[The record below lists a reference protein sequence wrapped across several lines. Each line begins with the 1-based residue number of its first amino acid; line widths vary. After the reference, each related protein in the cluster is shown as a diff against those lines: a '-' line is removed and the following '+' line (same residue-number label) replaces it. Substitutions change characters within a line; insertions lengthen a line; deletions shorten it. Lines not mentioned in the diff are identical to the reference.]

1 MLKSMRK
8 NLKSLSPALWFVI
21 VAFIISI
28 FAVWGGAGRLGESRA
43 EDTLIKVGNKKIS
56 TGEYVEAL
64 RMQLQNMQEQFQELN
79 AEFIQQLNIPQQ
91 VQEQL
96 IQKAVLL
103 EVADRMGLRVIDE
116 EIRDQIMNLPVFQR
130 EGRFVGYDEYE
141 RILKWNRIPLA
152 TFEEGLREDVL
163 VQKTVS
169 LITAGITVTE
179 DELWDYYKK
188 NNESAKLEYLIIDP
202 AEMELD
208 REPSEDD
215 LKEYYLSHR
224 EKYILPPMREGDYVF
239 LSYQDLKETMEIDE
253 SLIEDYYEANQ
264 SRFSEPEE
272 ITVSRIFIS
281 SEKNESPQE
290 SIRNLM
296 EELEAGAD
304 FGKLAAQYS
313 DDDKAE
319 EQGNWGQM
327 EWRRL
332 TPQEQEIIHSL
343 EESAFSEPLELEDGY
358 SILKVTE
365 KTPAKQLSLDEVR
378 DRITSILKDQKARE
392 YAEETMARLQKEAEK
407 ENSLDVAAQKS
418 GYKIKSTGLIKE
430 EDSLD
435 DIDPTGNIIRSLFML
450 EDTGDIS
457 PVIQTMRGMS
467 VIQLNKIETSRP
479 AGFEEIKEEV
489 QKDWVLHQKKQ
500 RALEKALSLQ
510 EEYKNKELETAS
522 KQHDLEYQTAE
533 EHMRGQYLSTIGEDP
548 EVDAAAFSLPLQE
561 LSQPI
566 EMNNGYVLLRVLDRT
581 EVTEKDFEE
590 NREEVRENLLNTKT
604 NKFFHSFYI
613 QQREQLEVKPNFN
626 LISRIN
632 SEILAR
638 YRTEQ

>member
-56 TGEYVEAL
+56 TGEYIETL

-79 AEFIQQLNIPQQ
+79 AEFIQQMNIPQQ

-130 EGRFVGYDEYE
+130 EGQFVGYDEYE

-163 VQKTVS
+163 AQKTVD

-179 DELWDYYKK
+179 DELWEYYKN
-188 NNESAKLEYLIIDP
+188 NNESAKLEYLIIDS
-202 AEMELD
+202 AEMELEM
-208 REPSEDD
+208 EPSDED

-224 EKYILPPMREGDYVF
+224 EKYILPPMREGDYIF
-239 LSYQDLKETMEIDE
+239 LSFQDLKETMEIEE
-253 SLIEDYYEANQ
+253 SRIEDYYEANQ

-290 SIRNLM
+290 SIHSLI

-304 FGKLAAQYS
+304 FGKLAARYS

-327 EWRRL
+327 EWKRL
-332 TPQEQEIIHSL
+332 TPQEQEIIQSL
-343 EESAFSEPLELEDGY
+343 EEGAFSEPLELEDGY

-365 KTPAKQLSLDEVR
+365 KIPAKQLSLDEVR
-378 DRITSILKDQKARE
+378 DRIISILKDQKARE

-435 DIDPTGNIIRSLFML
+435 DIDPAGNISRSLFML
-450 EDTGDIS
+450 EDAGDIS

-479 AGFEEIKEEV
+479 AEFEEIKEEV
-489 QKDWVLHQKKQ
+489 QKDWLLQQKKQ
-500 RALEKALSLQ
+500 RALEKALSIQ

-533 EHMRGQYLSTIGEDP
+533 EHMRGQYLSTIGDDP

-566 EMNNGYVLLRVLDRT
+566 EMNDGYVLLRVLDRT
-581 EVTEKDFEE
+581 EVTEKDFEQ

-638 YRTEQ
+638 YSTEQ

>member
-224 EKYILPPMREGDYVF
+224 DKYILPPMREGDYVF
-239 LSYQDLKETMEIDE
+239 LSYQDLKETMEIEE